1 MGGGDKEKFHY
12 ITGFQKMEKNA
23 FKVNKSMCY
32 INVALLDDS
41 KNDNGNKII
50 ATSIELLLYAR
61 RS

>member
-1 MGGGDKEKFHY
+1 
-12 ITGFQKMEKNA
+12 MEKNA

-41 KNDNGNKII
+41 KNGNGNNII
-50 ATSIELLLYAR
+50 ATSWLLLYAR

>member
-1 MGGGDKEKFHY
+1 
-12 ITGFQKMEKNA
+12 
-23 FKVNKSMCY
+23 MCY